1 MFLDSEDIKKLEKT
15 KRLKLI
21 NSITGVKPANLIGT
35 KNKGGISNLAIFS
48 SVVHLG
54 SKPPLLAFVTRTSK
68 DVNRNTLNNILETK
82 YYTINQ
88 IQKEFVKNAHYTSAK
103 FNENI
108 SEFEMCKIEEE
119 NIDDF
124 FAPFVKKSNLKIGM
138 ELKEMIPIKSNDST
152 LVVGQVMKIIID
164 KSFLKNDFMFDL
176 EKSGSI
182 AIGGLNEYF
191 TIKNL
196 DHFPYVRLNDFPKF

>member
-1 MFLDSEDIKKLEKT
+1 MLLDSEDIKKLEKT

-176 EKSGSI
+176 EKSESI

-196 DHFPYVRLNDFPKF
+196 DHFPYVRLKDFPKF

>member
-138 ELKEMIPIKSNDST
+138 KLKEMIPIKSNDST

>member
-138 ELKEMIPIKSNDST
+138 KLKEIIPIKSNDST

>member
-1 MFLDSEDIKKLEKT
+1 MLLDSEDIKKLEKT

-108 SEFEMCKIEEE
+108 SEFEMCKIEQE

-138 ELKEMIPIKSNDST
+138 KLKEIIPIKSNDST

-196 DHFPYVRLNDFPKF
+196 DYFPYVRLKDFPKF

>member
-1 MFLDSEDIKKLEKT
+1 MLLDSEDIKNLEKT

-35 KNKGGISNLAIFS
+35 KNKGGISNVAIFS

>member
-68 DVNRNTLNNILETK
+68 DINRNTLNNILETK

-138 ELKEMIPIKSNDST
+138 KLKEIIPIKSNDST

>member
-1 MFLDSEDIKKLEKT
+1 MLLDSEDIKKLEKT

-35 KNKGGISNLAIFS
+35 KNKSGISNLAIFS

>member
-1 MFLDSEDIKKLEKT
+1 MLLDSEDIKKLEKT

-138 ELKEMIPIKSNDST
+138 KLKEIIPVKSNDST
-152 LVVGQVMKIIID
+152 LVVGQVMKIIIN

-196 DHFPYVRLNDFPKF
+196 DHFPYVRLKDFPKF

>member
-1 MFLDSEDIKKLEKT
+1 MLLDSEDIKKLEKT

-88 IQKEFVKNAHYTSAK
+88 IQKEFVKNAHYTSGK

-138 ELKEMIPIKSNDST
+138 KLKEIIPIKSNDST

-191 TIKNL
+191 TTKNL
-196 DHFPYVRLNDFPKF
+196 DHFPYVRLKDFPKF

>member
-138 ELKEMIPIKSNDST
+138 KLKEMIPIKSNDST

-182 AIGGLNEYF
+182 AIGGLNEYY

-196 DHFPYVRLNDFPKF
+196 DHFPYVRLKDFPKF

>member
-1 MFLDSEDIKKLEKT
+1 MLLDSEDIKKLEKT

-68 DVNRNTLNNILETK
+68 EVNRNTLNNILETK

-88 IQKEFVKNAHYTSAK
+88 IQKEFVKNAHYTSGK

-138 ELKEMIPIKSNDST
+138 KLKEIIPIKSNDST

-196 DHFPYVRLNDFPKF
+196 DHFPYVRLKDFPKF

>member
-1 MFLDSEDIKKLEKT
+1 MLLDSEDIKKLEKT

-138 ELKEMIPIKSNDST
+138 KLKEIVPIKSNDST

>member
-1 MFLDSEDIKKLEKT
+1 MLLDSEDIKNLEKT

>member
-1 MFLDSEDIKKLEKT
+1 MFLDSDDIKKLEKT

>member
-35 KNKGGISNLAIFS
+35 KNKGGISNVAIFS

-68 DVNRNTLNNILETK
+68 DVNRNTLNNIVETK

-138 ELKEMIPIKSNDST
+138 KLKEIIPIKSNDST

>member
-1 MFLDSEDIKKLEKT
+1 MLLDSEDIKKLEKT

-35 KNKGGISNLAIFS
+35 INKDGISNLAIFS

-103 FNENI
+103 FNEKI
-108 SEFEMCKIEEE
+108 SEFEMCKIEKE
-119 NIDDF
+119 NIDKF

-138 ELKEMIPIKSNDST
+138 KLKEVIPIKSNDST

-196 DHFPYVRLNDFPKF
+196 DHFPYVRLKDFPKF

>member
-35 KNKGGISNLAIFS
+35 KNNGGISNLAIFS

-108 SEFEMCKIEEE
+108 SEFEMCKIEQE
-119 NIDDF
+119 NIHDF
-124 FAPFVKKSNLKIGM
+124 FSPFVKNSNLKIGM
-138 ELKEMIPIKSNDST
+138 KLKEIIPIKSNDST
-152 LVVGQVMKIIID
+152 LVVGQVMKIIIN

-196 DHFPYVRLNDFPKF
+196 DHFPYVRLKDFPKF

>member
-1 MFLDSEDIKKLEKT
+1 MLLDSEDIKKLEKT

-35 KNKGGISNLAIFS
+35 KNKSGISNLAIFS

-138 ELKEMIPIKSNDST
+138 KLKEIIPIKSNDST